1 MKKRN
6 LIWLVVVVLILLGV
20 FGFDRMAA
28 VKPAMPP
35 ERKGDPNPTRPLA
48 EDLPFSR
55 VPLAPTY
62 AERRQLYLDWVMTQ
76 PTPEDRGGVWTDIV
90 KLSAGG
96 TQVNSVAL
104 QAALDFVNARSDP
117 GDFTF
122 NGLLRMYYLFHGTGK
137 LTVEQE
143 ASIKQAILNWKY
155 WLDEPGVTYVEMWT
169 ENHQILNHSAEYLA
183 GQLFPDEIFI
193 NNGQTGRWH
202 QDHAEKLLLKWIDLR
217 VRTGFAE
224 WDSETYYPEDLAPL
238 LNLVDFSA
246 DPKIATLAAG
256 LVDVLIFDTAVD
268 SFYGQF
274 GPSSGRITEGSI
286 KSANGSMTTIAAIAW
301 GQGKFI
307 STNNMGAVAMAT
319 SSKYQVP
326 PVIQALALDNP
337 ETYSNYE
344 RDSFNV
350 EEAEKWGLDINNVQD
365 APLFWGIGAFTIPP
379 TIDLTIKTADAWNLW
394 HYPDFSSLKDIAK
407 ILQSIHGLS
416 LASTLLDPD
425 PNGVLMSEVNKVTY
439 RTPDYMLSS
448 AQSFRPGGKGYQQH
462 IWQATLSPYAVVFTN
477 HPDSVRSD
485 DSQRPGYWMGNGR
498 LPDTAQYQNV
508 VISLYNIPRYPS
520 APKPLETRHYAFTH
534 AYFPKWAFDE
544 VVEQDGWLIGRA
556 GDGYV
561 ALYSSLPYQWIE
573 TGPDAGQEIVAPG
586 NQAVWICQLG
596 RASVDGPFKNF
607 VQAMTSSRVYV
618 KGLDV
623 RFDSPGNG
631 EINFGWM
638 KPLQVGGETISRLNY
653 PRFNNP
659 YAKVEF
665 GQSRYEISFNNLTLK
680 LDFENAVRLIK

>member
-6 LIWLVVVVLILLGV
+6 LIWLVIVLVIVLGGV
-20 FGFDRMAA
+20 GFDRMAA
-28 VKPAMPP
+28 VKPLFPP
-35 ERKGDPNPTRPLA
+35 ERKGDLSPARPVEGDVA
-48 EDLPFSR
+48 FSR
-55 VPLAPTY
+55 VPLAATF
-62 AERRQLYLDWVMTQ
+62 AERQQMYLDWVLTQ

-90 KLSAGG
+90 KLSAGAEG
-96 TQVNSVAL
+96 VNPVAL
-104 QAALDFVNARSDP
+104 TAALEFVNKRSDP

-122 NGLLRMYYLFHGTGK
+122 NGLLRMYYLFRGTGK
-137 LTVEQE
+137 LSAAEE
-143 ASIKQAILNWKY
+143 AQIKDAILNWKY

-169 ENHQILNHSAEYLA
+169 ENHQILNHSSEYLA
-183 GQLFPDEIFI
+183 GQMFPDEVFI

-202 QDHAEKLLLKWIDLR
+202 QAHAEKLLLQWIDLR
-217 VRTGFAE
+217 ARTGFAE
-224 WDSETYYPEDLAPL
+224 WDSETYYPEDIAPL
-238 LNLVDFSA
+238 INLVDFSA

-256 LVDVLIFDTAVD
+256 LVDVLLFDTAVD

-286 KSANGSMTTIAAIAW
+286 KSANGSMTTIAALAW

-307 STNNMGAVAMAT
+307 STSNMGAVALAT
-319 SSKYQVP
+319 SARYEVP

-337 ETYSNYE
+337 AVYTNYE

-350 EEAEKWGLDINNVQD
+350 DEAEKWGLDISDVQD
-365 APLFWGIGAFTIPP
+365 APLFWGIGAFTTPP
-379 TIDLTIKTADAWNLW
+379 TIDLTIKTADEWNLW

-407 ILQSIHGLS
+407 ILQSLRGLS

-462 IWQATLSPYAVVFTN
+462 IWQATLGSYAVVFTN

-508 VISLYNIPRYPS
+508 LVALYNIPRYPS

-544 VVEQDGWLIGRA
+544 VVEKDGWLVGRA

-561 ALYSSLPYQWIE
+561 ALYSSLPYQWME
-573 TGPDAGQEIVAPG
+573 TGPDAGQEIVVLG

-596 RASVDGPFKNF
+596 RASVDGTFAEF
-607 VQAMTSSRVYV
+607 VQAVTTSRVEV
-618 KGLDV
+618 NGLDV
-623 RFDSPGNG
+623 SFDSPGNG
-631 EINFGWM
+631 EINFGWK
-638 KPLQVGGETISRLNY
+638 KPLKVGGEIIQRSGY
-653 PRFNNP
+653 ARFNNP
-659 YAKVEF
+659 YTTVTF
-665 GQSRYEISFNNLTLK
+665 GQPRYEISFNGLALN
-680 LDFENAVRLIK
+680 LDFENAVRIIK